1 MATNRSSGRIGVDES
16 GKGDY
21 FGDLVIAGV
30 YVDPEIESGLRAIG
44 VKDCKRLADSTVFR
58 MADEIRGTALWEV
71 VRISPAR
78 YNELYAKMRNLNLLL
93 AWGHA
98 RVIENLLGQVDCPL
112 VVADKFSDERFLKSS
127 LMAKG
132 KSVELHQQVRAE
144 SDLAVAAASILARAV
159 FLERLEKLS
168 QETGLPL
175 PKGATHVLGA
185 ARAVLDRGGQELL
198 GKVAKLHFKT
208 TKRLLE
214 SAPE

>member
-1 MATNRSSGRIGVDES
+1 MNSNESASRIGVDES

-44 VKDCKRLADSTVFR
+44 AKDCKRLADSTVLR

-78 YNELYAKMRNLNLLL
+78 YNELYAKMRNLNSIL

-98 RVIENLLGQVDCPL
+98 RVIENLLGRIDCPL

-127 LMAKG
+127 LMDKG
-132 KSVELHQQVRAE
+132 KSVELRQQVRAE
-144 SDLAVAAASILARAV
+144 SDLAVAAASVLARAV
-159 FLERLEKLS
+159 FLERLGRLS
-168 QETGLPL
+168 QEIGLSL
-175 PKGATHVLGA
+175 PKGATHVFGA
-185 ARAVLDRGGQELL
+185 AKAVLDRGGEELL
-198 GKVAKLHFKT
+198 GKVAKLHFKI

-214 SAPE
+214 QKAE